1 MYIHSCCVSSKS
13 IGVFRL
19 SLEVELLIAA
29 PGVTDLASPDV
40 KEVAD
45 LSTGKGRLNL
55 KVGWLLLATPDA
67 KGLAS
72 PEIKG
77 VADLSAGKDINDVVS
92 IDLKVPETSDKGVT
106 TTVGLSFIN

>member
-1 MYIHSCCVSSKS
+1 
-13 IGVFRL
+13 L

-29 PGVTDLASPDV
+29 PGVTDLASPDDV

-77 VADLSAGKDINDVVS
+77 VADLSTGKDINDVVS
-92 IDLKVPETSDKGVT
+92 VDLKVPETSDEFKCESSDKGVT
-106 TTVGLSFIN
+106 TIVGLSFVN